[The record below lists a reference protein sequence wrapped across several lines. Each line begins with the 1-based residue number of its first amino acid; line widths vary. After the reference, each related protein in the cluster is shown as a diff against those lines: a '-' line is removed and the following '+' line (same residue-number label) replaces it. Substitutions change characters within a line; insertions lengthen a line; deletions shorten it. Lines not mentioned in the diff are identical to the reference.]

1 MTAQAVDSYHP
12 MGDPDEVPGSQL
24 QPESV
29 LAIAGIWGV
38 NQRMRTL
45 IISFCSV
52 SGLSASQISK
62 HRRDKLILAQKI
74 F

>member
-29 LAIAGIWGV
+29 LAITGIWGV

-45 IISFCSV
+45 SDHLLLLC
-52 SGLSASQISK
+52 L
-62 HRRDKLILAQKI
+62 
-74 F
+74 